1 MCTGIT
7 GDMKLGSLIR
17 MPKKKR
23 MITLS
28 GLLPEKKRITVIIE
42 FRHKHSERNSFGQIN
57 YRAVDH
63 LKFNPGKAER
73 IPVNAG
79 HNHFPRTYLFAKTNH
94 KFKPLIQAF

>member
-1 MCTGIT
+1 
-7 GDMKLGSLIR
+7 MKLGSLMR

-57 YRAVDH
+57 YMITDD
-63 LKFNPGKAER
+63 LKFNPCKAEG

-79 HNHFPRTYLFAKTNH
+79 YYHFPCTYLLAKTDH
-94 KFKPLIQAF
+94 EFKSLIEAF